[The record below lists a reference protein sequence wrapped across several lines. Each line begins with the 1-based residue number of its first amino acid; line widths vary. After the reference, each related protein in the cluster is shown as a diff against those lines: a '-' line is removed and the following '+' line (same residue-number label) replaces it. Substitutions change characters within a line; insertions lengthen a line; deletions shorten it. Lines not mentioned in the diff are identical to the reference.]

1 VRLGYFHFAFLGDE
15 SIIASEASECAD
27 EQGKFWEYHDYLF
40 EHQQGENQG
49 GFSKD
54 NLKSYAAVLGLDTQ
68 TFNQCLDSGKYK
80 DVIDQQSQF
89 GRQLGVQS
97 TPSFLI
103 NGTPIV
109 GAQPFTSF
117 QQVINQ
123 LLK

>member
-1 VRLGYFHFAFLGDE
+1 MRLGYFHFAFLGDE

-54 NLKSYAAVLGLDTQ
+54 NLKSYAAALGLDTQ
-68 TFNQCLDSGKYK
+68 SFNQCLDSGKYK